1 VISTLIYIP
10 EQPWL
15 GNIVAKKQKTTM
27 VVVALLASCARK
39 LHFFDSST
47 DTNTPIIDKR
57 RNTDPSLLSSSTSSI
72 TASITAKKDIVVM
85 PTAEE
90 QAAAINLTK
99 LSKSKN
105 SQSKH
110 PPYKKLPSRSSMAKE
125 KNRKTARK
133 SVGDTLQEDHASQS
147 KAASN
152 KRGPRLKKRLR
163 EEDDDDTSPL
173 KSSNL
178 FKKKRRKGISATTVT
193 PRIRRTDA
201 SDQDLL
207 AINDDDSPEMKQ
219 VKKLAQQKLA
229 NAQQLAAQQ
238 LAKSAVQ
245 GTDKDTR
252 KYKRTVLKKLCPAAH
267 AAITNVVAK
276 LQGQGIWFLPQVSK
290 NYHRFSMKKQTLCGL
305 VISEIKKI
313 THSKDPTLCES
324 WEGYWE
330 TKLLDALVYAFGQRS
345 NRKLQKMREKVTSR
359 YTFVLCACV

>member
-27 VVVALLASCARK
+27 VVVAMLASCARR

-72 TASITAKKDIVVM
+72 TASITAEKDIVVM
-85 PTAEE
+85 PTVDE

-110 PPYKKLPSRSSMAKE
+110 PPYKKLPSRSSMAKD
-125 KNRKTARK
+125 KNRKPARK
-133 SVGDTLQEDHASQS
+133 SVGDTLQEDHASQ

-152 KRGPRLKKRLR
+152 KRKKRLR

-173 KSSNL
+173 KSTNL

-229 NAQQLAAQQ
+229 NAQQLAAAQQ

-245 GTDKDTR
+245 ATDKHTR
-252 KYKRTVLKKLCPAAH
+252 KYKRTCLKKLCPAAH